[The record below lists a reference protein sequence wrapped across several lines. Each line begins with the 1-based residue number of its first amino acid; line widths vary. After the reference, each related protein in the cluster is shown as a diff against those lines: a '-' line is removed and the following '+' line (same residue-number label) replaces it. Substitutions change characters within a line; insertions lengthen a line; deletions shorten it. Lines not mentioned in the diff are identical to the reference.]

1 MRAPSVGTFAVRALL
16 WLPPSFGLWYVLA
29 PWQASIAGAF
39 AHLWLTLLAPGLVAT
54 VERTGTTL
62 AFVTTLRV
70 PPVAGQEGVLVPEC
84 GALIYTYGV
93 ALLVALMMAAR
104 ARWWKILAGAGL
116 LLPFQG
122 WGLALDLLAQV
133 GITLGPGIAAQA
145 GLANWHREAIAL
157 GYQVGSVILPSL
169 MPVMTWAILCRSFIE
184 GLVPRTGGLARPTP
198 GGHTDPCP
206 RPRSR

>member
-1 MRAPSVGTFAVRALL
+1 VKAAPVGNFAVRALL
-16 WLPPSFGLWYVLA
+16 WLPPSFGLWYLLA
-29 PWQASIAGAF
+29 PWHASIAGAF
-39 AHLWLTLLAPGLVAT
+39 AHIWLAFLAPGLVAT

-70 PPVAGQEGVLVPEC
+70 TQAGQQGVLVPEA
-84 GALIYTYGV
+84 GALVYTYGL

-133 GITLGPGIAAQA
+133 GVTLGPEISAQA
-145 GLANWHREAIAL
+145 GLADGRREAIAL

-169 MPVMTWAILCRSFIE
+169 MPVIAWAILCRSFIE
-184 GLVPRTGGLARPTP
+184 QLAPRAGEGVPRPTA
-198 GGHTDPCP
+198 G
-206 RPRSR
+206 